1 MRFFCLW
8 NMETED
14 LYQIFLKSKKIII
27 DSRNAEENSL
37 FFALKGETF
46 DGNAYAKSALD
57 KGCPYAI
64 IDKEEYVQGSNFI
77 LVENVLKSLQSLAN
91 YHRKQLNIPIV
102 AITGT
107 NGKTTTKELVAS
119 VLSKKFHVSFT
130 KGNLNNHIGVPL
142 TLLSMDNNTQLGIVE
157 MGANHIN
164 EIKTLCEIAEPD
176 FGIITNIG
184 KAHLEGFG
192 SFENIIKAKSEL
204 YEYLKAKNGKVFY
217 NSGNSLL
224 KRIVEGMNLDTIAFG
239 SLNSPVYGE
248 IISSEQ
254 YLSLKINLGDFETK
268 INTQL
273 IGNYNLENVLAA
285 SCIGHYYNIEPELI
299 VSAIEEY
306 VPTNNRS
313 QFLKTTK
320 NNLFLDAYNANPTS
334 VEAAIKNFSQ
344 MPSNDKCII
353 LGDMLELGSDS
364 RLEHQKILDLLKENR
379 FDQIFLIGE
388 IYYSLE
394 NGNDILKFKNVD
406 EFKIW
411 LEKNN
416 IVNSNVLIKGSRGIR
431 LEKIV
436 ELL

>member
-1 MRFFCLW
+1 
-8 NMETED
+8 METED